1 MDTDFL
7 LDVASQAVLQ
17 QVMNHRDAGIFQAY
31 LNERVRCDVQ
41 AAFLGRPSA
50 DALIKAAGHMSR
62 FVDPRAPVDLPETEV
77 NKLKTHA
84 DIVKLRQLQDGY
96 SQAIRDKYGAIGKSV
111 GTELHAMYQKAKYA
125 LKCARVK
132 LRKSASK
139 EYQEEYFNTIDT
151 KEVNQQLGLAV
162 PGLEP
167 ESQKPEAVVHDSEER
182 RLIAAML
189 CDQTPGLTEE
199 ARLDRRIL
207 TIKAMVEFRRV
218 RQAPRQKRSMPSGDW
233 GVVKNEET
241 KDKKIPEL
249 QQFPMICSSTQCLF
263 CLGDTRLP
271 HESRIFCFSR
281 PRKAREHV
289 ERQHLRFFN
298 ANDLI
303 SCPHPEC
310 KEVLQGVMHFKNHA
324 ASVHNCFLFARSSF
338 D

>member
-1 MDTDFL
+1 MDTDGL
-7 LDVASQAVLQ
+7 LELASQAVLQ

-31 LNERVRCDVQ
+31 LNGRVRCDVQ

-50 DALIKAAGHMSR
+50 DALIKAASHMSR

-77 NKLKTHA
+77 TKLKTHA
-84 DIVKLRQLQDGY
+84 DIVKLRQLQDTS
-96 SQAIRDKYGAIGKSV
+96 SQAIRDKYSAIGKSA
-111 GTELHAMYQKAKYA
+111 GTELHARYQRARHA

-139 EYQEEYFNTIDT
+139 EYREQYFDTIDT
-151 KEVNQQLGLAV
+151 KEVNQQLGLAA
-162 PGLEP
+162 PDP
-167 ESQKPEAVVHDSEER
+167 ESEGWKPGVVVHDSEER

-189 CDQTPGLTEE
+189 CEQTSGLTEE
-199 ARLDRRIL
+199 TRLDRRIQ
-207 TIKAMVEFRRV
+207 TIKAMVKFCRV
-218 RQAPRQKRSMPSGDW
+218 RHAPRQKRSIPSRDW
-233 GVVKNEET
+233 GVAEKDET
-241 KDKKIPEL
+241 VDEKMPEL
-249 QQFPMICSSTQCLF
+249 QQFPLICSSTQCLF

-298 ANDLI
+298 ATDLI
-303 SCPHPEC
+303 SRPHPEC
-310 KEVLQGVMHFKNHA
+310 KEVLHGIMHFKNHA
-324 ASVHNCFLFARSSF
+324 ASVHNCFLFARSSL

>member
-1 MDTDFL
+1 
-7 LDVASQAVLQ
+7 
-17 QVMNHRDAGIFQAY
+17 MNHRDAGIFQAY

-96 SQAIRDKYGAIGKSV
+96 SQAIRDQYGAIGKSA
-111 GTELHAMYQKAKYA
+111 GTELHAMYQKAKHA

-139 EYQEEYFNTIDT
+139 EYREQYFNTIDT

-162 PGLEP
+162 PDLKPDGW
-167 ESQKPEAVVHDSEER
+167 KPEAVVHDSEER

-199 ARLDRRIL
+199 ARLDRRIR
-207 TIKAMVEFRRV
+207 TIKAMVTFCRV
-218 RQAPRQKRSMPSGDW
+218 RQAPRQKRSSSSRGW
-233 GVVKNEET
+233 GVVK
-241 KDKKIPEL
+241 KDEAEDEKIPQP
-249 QQFPMICSSTQCLF
+249 QQFPTICSSTQCLF

-271 HESRIFCFSR
+271 LESRIFCFSR

-289 ERQHLRFFN
+289 ERQHLQFFN

-303 SCPHPEC
+303 PCPHPEC
-310 KEVLQGVMHFKNHA
+310 KEVLRGVMHFKNHA
-324 ASVHNCFLFARSSF
+324 ASVHNCFLFPRSSF